1 MQALVVGL
9 ALAVLGQGSA
19 RIDPNMDLVLGRRA
33 TLLALPS
40 VQKELRVTADQS
52 KRLTE
57 IFDGVVKV
65 EGERVRV
72 LINGDTDLPGIE
84 RDGLALLDDRQRT
97 RLDEIWMQRCGYLA
111 LADEQI
117 AKQVALT
124 AVQRAQIVGIVHDAA
139 KKLADVFGPG
149 AGADAPAQ
157 ARAARASAE
166 AEIAKV
172 LTESQRR
179 DYSAL
184 KGKPFR
190 PGPS

>member
-1 MQALVVGL
+1 MHALVSV
-9 ALAVLGQGSA
+9 LAVAFVGQGSA
-19 RIDPNMDLVLGRRA
+19 KIDPNLDLVLGRRA
-33 TLLALPS
+33 TLVGLPS
-40 VQKELRVTADQS
+40 VQKELKATPDQT
-52 KRLTE
+52 KRLAE

-84 RDGLALLDDRQRT
+84 RDVLALLDDAQRM

-111 LADEQI
+111 LADEQV
-117 AKQVALT
+117 AKKLALT
-124 AVQRAQIVGIVHDAA
+124 AVQSAQIVGIVHDAA
-139 KKLADVFGPG
+139 KQLADVFGPG
-149 AGADAPAQ
+149 AGTDAPAQ
-157 ARAARASAE
+157 ARSVRALTD